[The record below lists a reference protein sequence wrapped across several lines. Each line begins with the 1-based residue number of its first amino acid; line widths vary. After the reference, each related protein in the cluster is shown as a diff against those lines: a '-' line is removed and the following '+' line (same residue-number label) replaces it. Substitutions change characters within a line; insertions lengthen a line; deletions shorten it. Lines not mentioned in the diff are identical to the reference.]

1 MYYSQPL
8 KERDS
13 VLLGSVLFMCRL
25 KKVQMNGEMDASTKD
40 QGEIIVNQREII
52 VVNQGEI

>member
-1 MYYSQPL
+1 
-8 KERDS
+8 
-13 VLLGSVLFMCRL
+13 MCRL